1 MANLSIARESSPIAN
16 PIDIVEELVSANEW
30 AFERA
35 SDEEMLVEVVGR
47 WASYRM
53 HFVWQQD
60 LSSMYFSC
68 LLDAKVPST
77 KRAAASELVALINE
91 RMWLGHFEM
100 WSGSGLIIFRHS
112 TVLDTRDGEGLTL
125 EQAEAIAEAAL
136 EECERF
142 YPVFQFVLWGGKSPG
157 EAIAAALIDTHGEA

>member
-1 MANLSIARESSPIAN
+1 MANLSIARERSSIAN

-68 LLDAKVPST
+68 LLDAKVPSG
-77 KRAAASELVALINE
+77 KRAAGSELVALINE
-91 RMWLGHFEM
+91 RMWLGHFEIGSEDGVPLSSRSRT
-100 WSGSGLIIFRHS
+100 WSISRLRNASVSSRPSSSCSGVARPRPKRWLHRCWTRSAKPEPLGSH
-112 TVLDTRDGEGLTL
+112 
-125 EQAEAIAEAAL
+125 
-136 EECERF
+136 
-142 YPVFQFVLWGGKSPG
+142 
-157 EAIAAALIDTHGEA
+157 

>member
-1 MANLSIARESSPIAN
+1 MASLSIARDRLPIAN

-53 HFVWQQD
+53 HFVWQRD

-68 LLDAKVPST
+68 LLDAKVPPA
-77 KRAAASELVALINE
+77 KRGAASELIALINE
-91 RMWLGHFEM
+91 RMWLGHFEI
-100 WSGSGLIIFRHS
+100 GSEDGVPVFRH
-112 TVLDTRDGEGLTL
+112 TVLLRGLGSASV
-125 EQAEAIAEAAL
+125 EQVEDLVDIAVA
-136 EECERF
+136 ECERF
-142 YPVFQFVLWGGKSPG
+142 FPAFQFLLWGGKTPAEAVAASMLETVG
-157 EAIAAALIDTHGEA
+157 EA

>member
-30 AFERA
+30 AFARA

-68 LLDAKVPST
+68 LLDAKIPSI
-77 KRAAASELVALINE
+77 KRAAASERVALINE
-91 RMWLGHFEM
+91 RMWLGHFEV
-100 WSGSGLIIFRHS
+100 GSEDGIPLFRH
-112 TVLDTRDGEGLTL
+112 TVLLRGQGSASV
-125 EQAEAIAEAAL
+125 EQVEDLVDIAVA
-136 EECERF
+136 ECERF
-142 YPVFQFVLWGGKSPG
+142 FPAFQFLLWGGKTPAEAVAASMLDTVG
-157 EAIAAALIDTHGEA
+157 EA

>member
-1 MANLSIARESSPIAN
+1 MPTLTIARESLTIAN

-35 SDEEMLVEVVGR
+35 SAEEMLVEVVGR

-68 LLDAKVPST
+68 LLDAKVTPAR
-77 KRAAASELVALINE
+77 RAAAHELIALINE
-91 RMWLGHFEM
+91 KMWLGHFEI
-100 WSGSGLIIFRHS
+100 GSEDGSPLFRH
-112 TVLDTRDGEGLTL
+112 TVLLRGHGCASV
-125 EQAEAIAEAAL
+125 EQVEDLVDIAVS
-136 EECERF
+136 ECERF
-142 YPVFQFVLWGGKSPG
+142 YPAFQLVIWGGKPPEEAMATAMIEPIG
-157 EAIAAALIDTHGEA
+157 EA

>member
-1 MANLSIARESSPIAN
+1 MASLSIARDRLPIAN

-53 HFVWQQD
+53 HFVWQRD

-68 LLDAKVPST
+68 LLDAK
-77 KRAAASELVALINE
+77 RGAASELIALINE
-91 RMWLGHFEM
+91 RMWLGHFEI
-100 WSGSGLIIFRHS
+100 GSEDGVPVFRH
-112 TVLDTRDGEGLTL
+112 TVLLRGLGSASV
-125 EQAEAIAEAAL
+125 EQVEDLVDIAVA
-136 EECERF
+136 ECERF
-142 YPVFQFVLWGGKSPG
+142 FPAFQFLLWGGKTPAEAVAASMLETVG
-157 EAIAAALIDTHGEA
+157 EA

>member
-1 MANLSIARESSPIAN
+1 MANLSIARERSSIAN

-77 KRAAASELVALINE
+77 KRAAGSELVALINE
-91 RMWLGHFEM
+91 RMWLGHFEI
-100 WSGSGLIIFRHS
+100 GSEDGIPLFRH
-112 TVLDTRDGEGLTL
+112 TVLLRGQGSASV
-125 EQAEAIAEAAL
+125 EQVEDLVDIAVA
-136 EECERF
+136 ECERF
-142 YPVFQFVLWGGKSPG
+142 FPAFQFVLWGGKTPQDALAAAMLECVG
-157 EAIAAALIDTHGEA
+157 EA

>member
-1 MANLSIARESSPIAN
+1 MASLSIARDRLPIAN

-68 LLDAKVPST
+68 LLDAKIPPA

-91 RMWLGHFEM
+91 RMWLGHFEI
-100 WSGSGLIIFRHS
+100 GSEDGVPLFRH
-112 TVLDTRDGEGLTL
+112 TVLLRGLGSASV
-125 EQAEAIAEAAL
+125 EQVEDLVDIAVA
-136 EECERF
+136 ECERF
-142 YPVFQFVLWGGKSPG
+142 FPAFQFLLWGGKTPAEAVAASMLDTVG
-157 EAIAAALIDTHGEA
+157 EA

>member
-1 MANLSIARESSPIAN
+1 MATPMIARERPPIAN

-68 LLDAKVPST
+68 LLDAKVPPA
-77 KRAAASELVALINE
+77 KRIAINELVALINE
-91 RMWLGHFEM
+91 KMWLGHFEI
-100 WSGSGLIIFRHS
+100 GSEDGVPLFRH
-112 TVLDTRDGEGLTL
+112 TVLLRGHGGASVEQL
-125 EQAEAIAEAAL
+125 EDLVDIAVA
-136 EECERF
+136 ECERF
-142 YPVFQFVLWGGKSPG
+142 YPAFQFLLWGGKSPADAVAASMLDTVG
-157 EAIAAALIDTHGEA
+157 EA